1 VTDPDS
7 GSNAS
12 DDAMLSVLEDHSDDP
27 GRSELMAIMRGL
39 NEDEQLD

>member
-1 VTDPDS
+1 MTDPDS

-27 GRSELMAIMRGL
+27 VRSELLAIIRGL
-39 NEDEQLD
+39 IVDEQLD